1 MIESLAGS
9 QVRERFEGYITTTQE
24 IDFISHLG
32 DIGLEVEWEQQ
43 RKPFWGIEPR
53 YEGERVFIARVLLD
67 GPAYKAGF
75 NAGDEMLL
83 VNGLRFLKRQFLD
96 FAQVAKEGAPYE
108 VVLSRLGAMV
118 EGRMV
123 CEWAPKK
130 MAKICARDPS
140 LVDRVLRG

>member
-1 MIESLAGS
+1 MRAILP
-9 QVRERFEGYITTTQE
+9 TTQE

-43 RKPFWGIEPR
+43 LRPFWGIEPR
-53 YEGERVFIARVLLD
+53 YEGERVFIAQVLLD

-96 FAQVAKEGAPYE
+96 FAQVAKEGVAYE

-118 EGRMV
+118 EGRIV
-123 CEWAPKK
+123 CEWEPKK
-130 MAKICARDPS
+130 MAKICAQDPAV
-140 LVDRVLRG
+140 VDRVLRG